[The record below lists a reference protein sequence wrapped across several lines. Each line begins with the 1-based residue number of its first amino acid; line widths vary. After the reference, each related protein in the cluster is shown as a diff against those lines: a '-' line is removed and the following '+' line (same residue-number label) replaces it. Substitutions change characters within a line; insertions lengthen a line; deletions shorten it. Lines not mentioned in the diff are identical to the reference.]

1 MEGLNSFIISFCG
14 SCILLGFLFILCPSG
29 SMNAP
34 VKYIF
39 CLCFLCCV
47 LGATFSIKTPDF
59 SKISAYSSSEILSEQ
74 NVSVTAQTVFC
85 EALRQENINFR
96 KITVDTTK
104 LNDGSIIISKVTV
117 YSGDHASRIVEAIG
131 SDSYKV
137 VIINE

>member
-1 MEGLNSFIISFCG
+1 M
-14 SCILLGFLFILCPSG
+14 
-29 SMNAP
+29 
-34 VKYIF
+34 
-39 CLCFLCCV
+39 

-59 SKISAYSSSEILSEQ
+59 SEISAYSSSEILSEQ

-85 EALRQENINFR
+85 EALRQEKINFR

-117 YSGDHASRIVEAIG
+117 YSGDDASRIVEAIG